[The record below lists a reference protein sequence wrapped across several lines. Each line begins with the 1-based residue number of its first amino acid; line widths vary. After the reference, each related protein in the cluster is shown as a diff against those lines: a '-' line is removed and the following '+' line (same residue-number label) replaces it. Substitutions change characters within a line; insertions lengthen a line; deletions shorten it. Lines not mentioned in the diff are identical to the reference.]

1 MLLTPKFGISSLFF
15 NTSKLFDDSSKFF
28 YALQEYFPIRHHVK
42 MFIVLEKRYEYKHW
56 ANYGLTDVLFVGF
69 IL

>member
-1 MLLTPKFGISSLFF
+1 MILVNS
-15 NTSKLFDDSSKFF
+15 SKLF
-28 YALQEYFPIRHHVK
+28 YALQEYFPIRLVK
-42 MFIVLEKRYEYKHW
+42 MFIVLEKRYEYKHL

>member
-1 MLLTPKFGISSLFF
+1 MILV
-15 NTSKLFDDSSKFF
+15 NSSKFF
-28 YALQEYFPIRHHVK
+28 YALQEYFPIRYHVK